1 LLASFNFINIFIAKS
16 VTRAKESGIRK
27 TLGASRNSLWLRY
40 LMEPVIIVLTAFI
53 LALIILPQSISFV
66 NIGLSTNIP
75 LEQYQHLEL
84 AMVFLGF
91 SLLVGVLAGVYPALV
106 MSSYN
111 TSSIAKG
118 RFKTSVQGIRLRKGL
133 LVLQFIITTLL
144 IGGNLIVSSQISFI
158 QNKDL
163 GFDKDEIIMFEL
175 PGFTQERYFEALRT
189 QLLTIPEV
197 EEVVVG
203 GGQLDGKGGSVPIE
217 VEGQEEP
224 RPLSIESVKHN
235 YFKTMG
241 IEMVAGREFSKSSPS
256 DSIDGIIINEAAA
269 KVFGWTPEEA
279 LQKSMRVG
287 DIMQGHVLGVTKN
300 YHFTSLHDPIEPI
313 VIYFPR
319 DINTD
324 VYARI
329 SSSADTK
336 SLVAAINREW
346 QKIIP
351 EVPFDLVFLN
361 SHLDQLYQK
370 DIEFSALI
378 NYLTILI
385 ILIASIGLYG
395 LMALVNQQKEQEM
408 SIRKVFGANTANI
421 IFTFSKPFVV
431 LILVANVIAWPLIL
445 LLSQE
450 WLGAFEYQTEIN
462 WIYFGFPAMLT
473 LLIVAFALLLQIARV
488 IRVNPTE
495 TLKYE

>member
-1 LLASFNFINIFIAKS
+1 
-16 VTRAKESGIRK
+16 
-27 TLGASRNSLWLRY
+27 
-40 LMEPVIIVLTAFI
+40 
-53 LALIILPQSISFV
+53 
-66 NIGLSTNIP
+66 
-75 LEQYQHLEL
+75 
-84 AMVFLGF
+84 
-91 SLLVGVLAGVYPALV
+91 
-106 MSSYN
+106 
-111 TSSIAKG
+111 
-118 RFKTSVQGIRLRKGL
+118 
-133 LVLQFIITTLL
+133 
-144 IGGNLIVSSQISFI
+144 
-158 QNKDL
+158 
-163 GFDKDEIIMFEL
+163 
-175 PGFTQERYFEALRT
+175 
-189 QLLTIPEV
+189 
-197 EEVVVG
+197 
-203 GGQLDGKGGSVPIE
+203 
-217 VEGQEEP
+217 
-224 RPLSIESVKHN
+224 
-235 YFKTMG
+235 MG

-269 KVFGWTPEEA
+269 KVFGWSPEEA

-385 ILIASIGLYG
+385 ILIASVGLYG

-408 SIRKVFGANTANI
+408 SIRKVFGATTANI
-421 IFTFSKPFVV
+421 IITFSKPFVV